1 MTERVAKLDRL
12 LALVHALS
20 ETTEGLTLDEM
31 AERLGV
37 NRRTAE
43 RMRDIVAR
51 HFDLDEVAE
60 GRHKRLL
67 IRESLR
73 RVYAPRI
80 PQPRWRQCSTP
91 PKAIDVC
98 ATP

>member
-20 ETTEGLTLDEM
+20 ATTEGLTLDEM
-31 AERLGV
+31 AEGLGV
-37 NRRTAE
+37 NRRTTE
-43 RMRDIVAR
+43 RMRDIVVR

-60 GRHKRLL
+60 GRRKRFL

-80 PQPRWRQCSTP
+80 PQPRWKRCSTP
-91 PKAIDVC
+91 
-98 ATP
+98 ATGRPGDR